1 MTKPSLILIGAGGH
15 AHSCI
20 DVIEQQGHFQIA
32 GFVGLPE
39 QQHTQHLGYAVIGAD
54 TDLPALAKNY
64 QYALIA
70 IGQIHSAEHRIRLYK
85 LAKHLGFKLPAIIS
99 PRAYVSKH
107 AKIGNGTIV
116 MHDAL
121 INSGAIVGDNCII
134 NTKSLIEHD
143 AVIENNCH
151 ISTGAIINGGA
162 IVKQGS
168 FVGSNAVTKESVKT
182 HEEDF
187 IKAGSLFKGY
197 ANE

>member
-15 AHSCI
+15 CKSCI
-20 DVIEQQGHFQIA
+20 DVIEQENKFIIA
-32 GFVGLPE
+32 GIVDINTSISEL
-39 QQHTQHLGYAVIGAD
+39 LGYPLLGHD
-54 TDLPALAKNY
+54 RDLAKLKITY
-64 QYALIA
+64 DYALITV
-70 IGQIHSAEHRIRLYK
+70 GQIKSPEIRIRLVGY
-85 LAKHLGFKLPAIIS
+85 AKSLGFKSPAIIS

-107 AKIGNGTIV
+107 AKLGNGTIV

-121 INSGAIVGDNCII
+121 INAGAKVGDNCII

-168 FVGSNAVTKESVKT
+168 FVGSNAITKESIKT
-182 HEEDF
+182 NEKDF

-197 ANE
+197 PNE

>member
-1 MTKPSLILIGAGGH
+1 MKPKLILIGGGGH
-15 AHSCI
+15 CKSCI
-20 DVIEQQGHFQIA
+20 DVIEQENKFIIA
-32 GFVGLPE
+32 GIVDINTSISDL
-39 QQHTQHLGYAVIGAD
+39 LGYPLLGHD
-54 TDLPALAKNY
+54 DDLAKLKLNY
-64 QYALIA
+64 DYALVT
-70 IGQIHSAEHRIRLYK
+70 IGQIKMPAIRIRLLDY
-85 LAKHLGFKLPAIIS
+85 AKSLGFKLPTIIS

-107 AKIGNGTIV
+107 AKIGCGTIV

-121 INSGAIVGDNCII
+121 INAGAIVGDNCII

-182 HEEDF
+182 HEQDF

>member
-1 MTKPSLILIGAGGH
+1 MKPKLILIGGGGH
-15 AHSCI
+15 CKSCI
-20 DVIEQQGHFQIA
+20 DVIEQENKFLIA
-32 GFVGLPE
+32 GIVDINTSISDL
-39 QQHTQHLGYAVIGAD
+39 LGYPLLGHD
-54 TDLPALAKNY
+54 DDLAKLKLNY
-64 QYALIA
+64 DYALITT
-70 IGQIHSAEHRIRLYK
+70 GQIKTPAIRIRLLDY
-85 LAKHLGFKLPAIIS
+85 AKSLGFKLPAIIS

-121 INSGAIVGDNCII
+121 INAGATVGDNCII
-134 NTKSLIEHD
+134 NSKSLIEHD

-151 ISTGAIINGGA
+151 ISTGAIINGGV

-182 HEEDF
+182 NEKDF

-197 ANE
+197 THE

>member
-1 MTKPSLILIGAGGH
+1 MKPKLILIGGGGH
-15 AHSCI
+15 CKSCI
-20 DVIEQQGHFQIA
+20 DVIEQENKFLIA
-32 GFVGLPE
+32 GIVDINTSISEL
-39 QQHTQHLGYAVIGAD
+39 LGYPLLGHD
-54 TDLPALAKNY
+54 DDLVKLKLNY
-64 QYALIA
+64 DYALIT
-70 IGQIHSAEHRIRLYK
+70 IGQIKTPAIRIRLLDY
-85 LAKHLGFKLPAIIS
+85 AKSLGFKLPIIIS

-121 INSGAIVGDNCII
+121 INAGAVVFENCII

-182 HEEDF
+182 NEKDF

>member
-1 MTKPSLILIGAGGH
+1 MKPKLILIGGGGH
-15 AHSCI
+15 CKSCI
-20 DVIEQQGHFQIA
+20 DVIEQENKFLIA
-32 GFVGLPE
+32 GIVDINRSISEL
-39 QQHTQHLGYAVIGAD
+39 LGYPLLGHD
-54 TDLPALAKNY
+54 EDLIKLKSSY
-64 QYALIA
+64 DYALITM
-70 IGQIHSAEHRIRLYK
+70 GQIKSPAIRVRLFDY
-85 LAKHLGFKLPAIIS
+85 AKYLGFKLPVIIS

-107 AKIGNGTIV
+107 AKIGNGSIV

-121 INSGAIVGDNCII
+121 INAGAIVGDNCII

-151 ISTGAIINGGA
+151 ISTGAIINGGV
-162 IVKQGS
+162 IVKQDS

-182 HEEDF
+182 NEKDF

>member
-1 MTKPSLILIGAGGH
+1 MKPKLILIGGGGH
-15 AHSCI
+15 CKSCI
-20 DVIEQQGHFQIA
+20 DVIEQENKFIIA
-32 GFVGLPE
+32 GIVDVNTSISDL
-39 QQHTQHLGYAVIGAD
+39 LGYPLLGHD
-54 TDLPALAKNY
+54 EDLAMLKLSY
-64 QYALIA
+64 DYALITT
-70 IGQIHSAEHRIRLYK
+70 GQIKTPAIRIRLLDY
-85 LAKHLGFKLPAIIS
+85 AKSLGFKLPTIIS

-121 INSGAIVGDNCII
+121 INAGAIVGDNCII

-151 ISTGAIINGGA
+151 ISTGAVINGGV

-168 FVGSNAVTKESVKT
+168 FVGSNAVTKESVDTK
-182 HEEDF
+182 ENDF

>member
-1 MTKPSLILIGAGGH
+1 MKPKLILIGGGGH
-15 AHSCI
+15 CKSCI
-20 DVIEQQGHFQIA
+20 DVIEQENKFIIA
-32 GFVGLPE
+32 GIVDVNTSISDL
-39 QQHTQHLGYAVIGAD
+39 LGYPLLGHD
-54 TDLPALAKNY
+54 EDLAMLKLSY
-64 QYALIA
+64 DYALITT
-70 IGQIHSAEHRIRLYK
+70 GQIKTPAIRIRLLDY
-85 LAKHLGFKLPAIIS
+85 AKSLGFKLPVIIS

-107 AKIGNGTIV
+107 AKIGHGTIV

-121 INSGAIVGDNCII
+121 INAGALVGDNCII

-151 ISTGAIINGGA
+151 ISTGAVINGGV

-182 HEEDF
+182 NEKDF

>member
-1 MTKPSLILIGAGGH
+1 MKPKLILIGAGGH
-15 AHSCI
+15 CKSCI
-20 DVIEQQGHFQIA
+20 DVIEQENKFIIA
-32 GFVGLPE
+32 GIVDINTSISDFLEYPL
-39 QQHTQHLGYAVIGAD
+39 LGHD
-54 TDLPALAKNY
+54 DDLAKLKLNY
-64 QYALIA
+64 NYALIA
-70 IGQIHSAEHRIRLYK
+70 IGQIKTPAIRIRLFDY
-85 LAKHLGFKLPAIIS
+85 AKSLGFKLPAIIS

-121 INSGAIVGDNCII
+121 INAGAIVGDNCII

-162 IVKQGS
+162 IIKQGS
-168 FVGSNAVTKESVKT
+168 FVGSNAATKELVKT
-182 HEEDF
+182 NEKDF
-187 IKAGSLFKGY
+187 INAGSLFKGY

>member
-1 MTKPSLILIGAGGH
+1 MTKPSLILIGGGGH
-15 AHSCI
+15 CKSCI
-20 DVIEQQGHFQIA
+20 DVIEQENKFLIA
-32 GFVGLPE
+32 GIVDTNRFISEL
-39 QQHTQHLGYAVIGAD
+39 LGYPLLGND
-54 TDLPALAKNY
+54 DDLAKLKLNY
-64 QYALIA
+64 DYALIT
-70 IGQIHSAEHRIRLYK
+70 IGQIKTPAIRIRLLDY
-85 LAKHLGFKLPAIIS
+85 AKSLGFKLPAIIS

-162 IVKQGS
+162 IIKQGS

-182 HEEDF
+182 HEKDF

-197 ANE
+197 VNE